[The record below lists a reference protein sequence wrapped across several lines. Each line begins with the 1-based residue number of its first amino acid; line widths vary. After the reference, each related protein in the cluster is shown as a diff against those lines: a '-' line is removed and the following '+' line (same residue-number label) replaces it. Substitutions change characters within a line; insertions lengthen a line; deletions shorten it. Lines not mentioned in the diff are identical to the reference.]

1 MNTNV
6 YLFNCY
12 TCYTCSQVP
21 FRIGRLKEY
30 RQQIFSMREA
40 GHKHKQTCELL
51 NLQTLKLFLRRSVEK
66 IIELI
71 TKILQSELKALILV

>member
-1 MNTNV
+1 MNPNV
-6 YLFNCY
+6 YLFNYY

-21 FRIGRLKEY
+21 FRIGMLKQY

-51 NLQTLKLFLRRSVEK
+51 NLQTLELFLRRSVEK
-66 IIELI
+66 IVKLVA
-71 TKILQSELKALILV
+71 KILQSELEALILV